1 MTKSKIIYWILTAL
15 FCLAMGA
22 AGVLNLIRFEGQ
34 QESMTGLG
42 YPVYLMS
49 ILGVAKVL
57 GVIALLIPRTPLLKE
72 WAYAGFTF
80 DLLGA
85 SASHAF
91 AGHSPPEIIV
101 PLVFLAVLFGSYWL
115 RPSTRRLSLAG
126 EVMSTPIKAEETK

>member
-1 MTKSKIIYWILTAL
+1 MNGKLIGYWLLTGL

-34 QESMTGLG
+34 QESMSGLG

-49 ILGVAKVL
+49 ILGIAKVL
-57 GVIALLIPRTPLLKE
+57 GVIALLIPKTPLLKE

-85 SASHAF
+85 SASHGF
-91 AGHSPPEIIV
+91 AGHAIPEVIV
-101 PLVFLAVLFGSYWL
+101 PLVFLAVLAGSYSL
-115 RPSTRRLSLAG
+115 RPASRRLQFHAEPVAL
-126 EVMSTPIKAEETK
+126 TPETQS

>member
-1 MTKSKIIYWILTAL
+1 MTKRNIIYWILTPL

-34 QESMTGLG
+34 QESITGLG

-49 ILGVAKVL
+49 ILGVAKIL
-57 GVIALLIPRTPLLKE
+57 GVIALLIPKTPLLKE

-91 AGHSPPEIIV
+91 AGHSPPEVIV
-101 PLVFLAVLFGSYWL
+101 PLVFLAVLFGSYWS
-115 RPSTRRLSLAG
+115 RPPTRRI
-126 EVMSTPIKAEETK
+126 ERDAEK

>member
-1 MTKSKIIYWILTAL
+1 MNGKQIGYWFLTGL

-34 QESMTGLG
+34 QEAMRSLG
-42 YPVYLMS
+42 YPVYLMT

-57 GVIALLIPRTPLLKE
+57 GVIALWIPRTPLLKE

-85 SASHAF
+85 SASHGLVPATQSLRSWLPSF
-91 AGHSPPEIIV
+91 FSRCSSAPIYCALLTAGC
-101 PLVFLAVLFGSYWL
+101 VLK
-115 RPSTRRLSLAG
+115 PNPQT
-126 EVMSTPIKAEETK
+126 